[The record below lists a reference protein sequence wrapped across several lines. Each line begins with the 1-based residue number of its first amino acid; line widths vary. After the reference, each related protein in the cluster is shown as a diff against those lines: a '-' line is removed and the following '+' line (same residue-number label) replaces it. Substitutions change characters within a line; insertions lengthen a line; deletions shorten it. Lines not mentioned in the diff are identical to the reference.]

1 MDTGSEKV
9 EIDID
14 DGGVVATFGDK
25 TVFLLPPT
33 DTAVVR
39 NIQLVKDYLVVVRW
53 ERLATVLYTFS
64 TADWSKVPSITRFM
78 PARPLVVVIATDGRS
93 MTIEDPV
100 TEPENFDIDFEDM
113 PDEITIPSPL
123 HIVEIPT
130 PSGSLHI
137 QIATPRDLNPSS
149 TERIGQILVTAYA
162 GFGICLPMGFNQHVR
177 SWLDASGSWVQVFA
191 RGGGELGHKW
201 HLSGTGP
208 GSLAGAEDILSA
220 VDFLLSKDI
229 GNKVLCYGFSH
240 GGTQLLRAFLLR
252 PEYFNRLVFWSPVV
266 ETCESHNPW
275 LEQWYLEY
283 GNPNDPAQRAAMKS
297 ACPTHM
303 LSHMLDETPDSLAKR
318 SVLFLSSAD
327 DDRVSPNQIAKFSSE
342 LSRVADVKFQQAK
355 FAGHAGLNGN
365 EEAAAQQC
373 LLWKFLCG

>member
-149 TERIGQILVTAYA
+149 TE
-162 GFGICLPMGFNQHVR
+162 
-177 SWLDASGSWVQVFA
+177 
-191 RGGGELGHKW
+191 
-201 HLSGTGP
+201 
-208 GSLAGAEDILSA
+208 
-220 VDFLLSKDI
+220 
-229 GNKVLCYGFSH
+229 
-240 GGTQLLRAFLLR
+240 
-252 PEYFNRLVFWSPVV
+252 
-266 ETCESHNPW
+266 
-275 LEQWYLEY
+275 
-283 GNPNDPAQRAAMKS
+283 
-297 ACPTHM
+297 
-303 LSHMLDETPDSLAKR
+303 
-318 SVLFLSSAD
+318 
-327 DDRVSPNQIAKFSSE
+327 
-342 LSRVADVKFQQAK
+342 
-355 FAGHAGLNGN
+355 
-365 EEAAAQQC
+365 
-373 LLWKFLCG
+373 